1 MNSIQTSIRSYC
13 ERCCLSANCLS
24 TRKAAVAFVGRDRC
38 LLCQLTITRS
48 AVAGWQT
55 KLRLKSFRTPM

>member
-13 ERCCLSANCLS
+13 ERRCLSASCLS
-24 TRKAAVAFVGRDRC
+24 TRKAAVAFVRC
-38 LLCQLTITRS
+38 LLCQLTITRF